1 MMNNSERAVSFHR
14 WPFLNTFGPP
24 GSSRLQALGVTHW
37 AVRLYCCQRK
47 LAWKALLHIGQPTE
61 MGHRRT
67 LRPQHMRPLL
77 TPPLLA
83 SLLAL

>member
-37 AVRLYCCQRK
+37 TVRLYCCQRK
-47 LAWKALLHIGQPTE
+47 LA
-61 MGHRRT
+61 
-67 LRPQHMRPLL
+67 
-77 TPPLLA
+77 
-83 SLLAL
+83 